1 MHSGMAIRRND
12 VFQKNSLQDVR
23 DMIHRDRNHPSII
36 LWEASLNETGMKKDY
51 MKKAHE
57 IVHEELP
64 FEQIYS
70 AGWIMMYMMFFSR
83 PPTCQGSDYLEEI

>member
-1 MHSGMAIRRND
+1 MDAIPGWQFVGND

-64 FEQIYS
+64 LSKSIQL
-70 AGWIMMYMMFFSR
+70 AGS
-83 PPTCQGSDYLEEI
+83 